1 MLRPGGLDLIN
12 WKLLFQRAALWAGI
26 ASLGLYVAW
35 PWLPGTR
42 ASQPRTIV
50 VYGFSIL
57 GEMMNEAIFPAFQEE
72 WQTSTG
78 ERIEFVTSFAG
89 SGTITNQMIL
99 GVPAEVAILSLE
111 LDALRLVENGV
122 LLENSWQGLPHAG
135 VVNRTPFIILVRPGN
150 PKGITDFQDLSRPG
164 VGVVHP
170 DPLTSGGAQW
180 GILAEYGSALRTTG
194 DPQEAFTQLRG
205 IWLNVVA
212 QASSARGARTQFENG
227 FGDALITY
235 EQEAL
240 HDQALGRLNGEIVYP
255 QSTIL
260 SEHTLVVIEKNID
273 PDNRELVDAFIA
285 FLWSDAAQSIF
296 VEYGFR
302 SVEERLNTENPG
314 FGEIQDAFTVEDLG
328 GWPQAKRDIIDQIWR
343 DQVLPQ
349 VGQ

>member
-1 MLRPGGLDLIN
+1 MLRPGGLDSVN
-12 WKLLFQRAALWAGI
+12 WKLLFRRAALWVSFTCLA
-26 ASLGLYVAW
+26 LYVVW

-42 ASQPRTIV
+42 ADQPRTIV

-57 GEMMNEAIFPAFQEE
+57 GEMMNEAIFPAFQAE
-72 WQTSTG
+72 WQARTG

-122 LLENSWQGLPHAG
+122 LPGNTWQDLPHNG
-135 VVNRTPFIILVRPGN
+135 VLNRTPFIILVRPGN
-150 PKGITDFQDLSRPG
+150 PKGITDFQDLTQPG
-164 VGVVHP
+164 IGVVHP

-180 GILAEYGSALRTTG
+180 AILAEYGSTLRTTG
-194 DPQEAFTQLRG
+194 DPDAAFAQLQG
-205 IWLNVVA
+205 IWSNVVA

-240 HDQALGRLNGEIVYP
+240 YDQALGRLNGEIVYP
-255 QSTIL
+255 YSTIL
-260 SEHTLVVIEKNID
+260 SEHTLVIIEKNTA
-273 PDNRELVDAFIA
+273 PDNRELVDAFVDS
-285 FLWSDAAQSIF
+285 LWSDAAQSIF

-302 SVEERLNTENPG
+302 SVDERLNAANPG
-314 FGEIQDAFTVEDLG
+314 FGEIQDAFTVRDLG
-328 GWPQAKRDIIDQIWR
+328 GWPRAKRDIIDRIWR
-343 DQVLPQ
+343 DKVLPQ